1 MKTHKYT
8 LKTAAG
14 LS

>member
-1 MKTHKYT
+1 MTHKYT

-14 LS
+14 HS